1 MKIDAHQHFWQYNA
15 VKHDWIDDSM
25 RVIRKD
31 FLPTQLAPIL
41 LANQIE
47 GCVAVQADQTEQE
60 TDFLIE
66 QASKNPFIKAV
77 VGWVDLKA
85 PNLVERLAY
94 YQQYS
99 IVKGFR
105 HILQGEDPSFMLS
118 PEFISGISQ
127 LANFG
132 YTYDILIYPKHLSAA
147 LELVKQFPNQHFV
160 IDHLAKPFI
169 KDGNI
174 ADWKIG
180 MHALAQYSNVF
191 CKISGMV
198 TEADWLNWKEADFT
212 PYLDAVVASFGL
224 ERIMF
229 GSDWPVCLVAASYE
243 KMAGV
248 VTNYFSQFSA
258 AEQEMV
264 FGKNAINFYHL

>member
-15 VKHDWIDDSM
+15 VKHDWIDESM

-31 FLPTQLAPIL
+31 FFPEQLAPIL
-41 LANQIE
+41 LANQFD

-66 QASKNPFIKAV
+66 QASNHSFIKAV

-94 YQQYS
+94 YQQYP

-118 PEFISGISQ
+118 PEFTRGISS
-127 LANFG
+127 LADFG

-147 LELVKQFPNQHFV
+147 LELVKQFPNQPFV

-169 KDGNI
+169 KEGTI

-180 MHALAQYSNVF
+180 MNALAQHSNVF

-198 TEADWLNWKEADFT
+198 TEADWKHWKEADFT
-212 PYLDAVVASFGL
+212 PYLDAVVASFGV

-229 GSDWPVCLVAASYE
+229 GSDWPVCLVAAPYE
-243 KMAGV
+243 KMAAI
-248 VTNYFSQFSA
+248 VTNYFSQFSI

>member
-15 VKHDWIDDSM
+15 VRHDWIDDSM

-31 FLPTQLAPIL
+31 FFPEQLAPIL
-41 LANQIE
+41 LANQID

-66 QASKNPFIKAV
+66 QASNNSFIKAV

-85 PNLVERLAY
+85 PNLIERLAY
-94 YQQYS
+94 YQQYP

-147 LELVKQFPNQHFV
+147 LELVKQFPNQPFV

-169 KDGNI
+169 KEGTI

-180 MHALAQYSNVF
+180 MHALAQHSNVF

-198 TEADWLNWKEADFT
+198 TEADWMHWKEADFT
-212 PYLDAVVASFGL
+212 PYLDAVVTSFGF

-229 GSDWPVCLVAASYE
+229 GSDWPVCLVAAPYE
-243 KMAGV
+243 KMAAI
-248 VTNYFSQFSA
+248 VTNYFSQFSI

>member
-1 MKIDAHQHFWQYNA
+1 MKIDAHQHFWQYNV
-15 VKHDWIDDSM
+15 VKQAWIDDTM
-25 RVIRKD
+25 RVIRND
-31 FLPTQLAPIL
+31 FFPEQLAPIL
-41 LANQIE
+41 IANQID

-66 QASKNPFIKAV
+66 QANKNPFIKAV

-94 YQQYS
+94 YQQYP

-118 PEFISGISQ
+118 PEFTRGISA
-127 LANFG
+127 LADFG

-147 LELVKQFPNQHFV
+147 LELVIQFPNQPFV

-169 KDGNI
+169 KEGTI

-180 MHALAQYSNVF
+180 MNALAQHSNVF
-191 CKISGMV
+191 CKLSGMV
-198 TEADWLNWKEADFT
+198 TEADWLHWNEADFT
-212 PYLDAVVASFGL
+212 PYLDAVVASFGI

-243 KMAGV
+243 KMAAI

-258 AEQEMV
+258 AEQELV
-264 FGKNAINFYHL
+264 FGKNAIKFYHL

>member
-15 VKHDWIDDSM
+15 VKHAWMDDSM
-25 RVIRKD
+25 RVIKKD

-41 LANQIE
+41 LANQID

-66 QASKNPFIKAV
+66 LASNNPFIKAV

-118 PEFISGISQ
+118 PEFINGIGQ
-127 LANFG
+127 LANYGF
-132 YTYDILIYPKHLSAA
+132 TYDILIYPKHLSAA

-174 ADWKIG
+174 ADWKTG

-198 TEADWLNWKEADFT
+198 TEADWLHWKEADFT
-212 PYLDAVVASFGL
+212 PYLDAVVASFGI

-243 KMAGV
+243 KMAAV

-258 AEQEMV
+258 AEQDLV